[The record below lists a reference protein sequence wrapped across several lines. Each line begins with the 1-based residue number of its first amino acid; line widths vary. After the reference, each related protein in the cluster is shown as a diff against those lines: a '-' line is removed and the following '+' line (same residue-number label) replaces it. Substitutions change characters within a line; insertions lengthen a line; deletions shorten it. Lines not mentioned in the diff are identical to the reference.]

1 MRSRGRDSAERLI
14 TRVQANVRLFGR
26 MQSNGQVAAAPVDAQ
41 SWRERERLRA
51 LLGSCPRSLG
61 TITAAA
67 KSWFHFAEYRL
78 HRSGDALAPDVDG
91 LLVWS
96 GTFKSAGTFSNYV
109 SALRTVCEA
118 RGCHVSARFRNAP
131 GIQVLRL
138 RTNCFAARE
147 VGRAREAISNRN
159 PRERPVHRFLLHDDL
174 LRLLPHVADPTSR
187 ALFIP
192 CFAFALRLPSECL
205 GITVRHVDSSQH
217 FVFSCDA
224 LRAKVTQAILDVS
237 EHSATLHLS
246 RRKNVPH
253 PCKVTRECW
262 CTKCQATCPVHAP
275 MAALGSV
282 PTGARPF
289 VHLRRVLAD
298 GAVQAR
304 PVVVR
309 QLRSAART
317 AGIPQP
323 EELTSKCLR
332 RGHAETVRRAGG
344 RLGDI
349 LRAGGWSSCAFKEYL
364 DRPDLECA
372 ATSEAVSLASAAAAH
387 EARL

>member
-1 MRSRGRDSAERLI
+1 MKR
-14 TRVQANVRLFGR
+14 
-26 MQSNGQVAAAPVDAQ
+26 
-41 SWRERERLRA
+41 
-51 LLGSCPRSLG
+51 
-61 TITAAA
+61 
-67 KSWFHFAEYRL
+67 H
-78 HRSGDALAPDVDG
+78 
-91 LLVWS
+91 
-96 GTFKSAGTFSNYV
+96 
-109 SALRTVCEA
+109 
-118 RGCHVSARFRNAP
+118 
-131 GIQVLRL
+131 
-138 RTNCFAARE
+138 
-147 VGRAREAISNRN
+147 
-159 PRERPVHRFLLHDDL
+159 LLHDDI

-187 ALFIP
+187 ALFIL
-192 CFAFALRLPSECL
+192 CFAFAPRLPSESL
-205 GITVRHVDSSQH
+205 GITVRHVVSSQQ
-217 FVFSCDA
+217 FVFSSDA
-224 LRAKVTQAILDVS
+224 LRATVTQAIFDVS
-237 EHSATLHLS
+237 ERSATLHLS

-262 CTKCQATCPVHAP
+262 CAKCQATCPVHAP

-309 QLRSAART
+309 QPRSAART

-349 LRAGGWSSCAFKEYL
+349 LRAGGWSSSAFKEYL